1 MIIHIA
7 MYQLKDKTKKQ
18 DMIQALKTL
27 ETCPLIQKN
36 MVQETCFPQLPTL
49 PSPLFG
55 DVAHIAAFKNM
66 EDATNYPESEAHQQ
80 LMKQTNAYIQQVMTM
95 DFVDETNKL
104 I

>member
-36 MVQETCFPQLPTL
+36 TVQETCFPQLPTL

-80 LMKQTNAYIQQVMTM
+80 LMKQTNAYVQQVMTM